1 MAFINFH
8 LVSPERVV
16 YSTDLDK
23 THQVSWVDVPGSE
36 GDFGVLPDHA
46 PLVTT
51 LRPGIVTIVDF
62 SKRFAVRGGFAEVS
76 NSDGVTTLTI
86 LADFAEPAEEVDRAV
101 IAGQIK
107 DTEEDLADT
116 TDEKLRDKLRTQVE
130 QLKTLQAA
138 LGQ

>member
-1 MAFINFH
+1 
-8 LVSPERVV
+8 
-16 YSTDLDK
+16 
-23 THQVSWVDVPGSE
+23 VSWVDVPGSE